1 MNILK
6 IFTALIIVPV
16 FILADLPVGKTGQ
29 IIVYMTGDDGDYT
42 IGQDKS
48 YVKNENG
55 TVTDNMLH
63 LIWQNNYNDNK
74 GYANNGSI
82 PNLNHQKAIEYCN
95 AIDLAGYTNWRL
107 PTMTEL
113 QTLVDY
119 SKAYPGPVIDD
130 IFVTTTT
137 ISDFGVYWTG
147 TNYASDTTQAWF
159 VCFMW
164 GYANRKPKSET
175 NNVRCVRGDI

>member
-1 MNILK
+1 MMMNVLK
-6 IFTALIIVPV
+6 IFTALIIVSV
-16 FILADLPVGKTGQ
+16 FTLADLPVGKTGQ
-29 IIVYMTGDDGDYT
+29 TIVYMAGDDGDYT
-42 IGQDKS
+42 IGQDRY

-55 TVTDNMLH
+55 TVTDNMLY
-63 LIWQNNYNDNK
+63 LIWQNNYSDNK
-74 GYANNGSI
+74 GYASNGSI
-82 PNLNHQKAIEYCN
+82 PNLNHQKAIEYCK
-95 AIDLAGYTNWRL
+95 ALD
-107 PTMTEL
+107 MTEL

-130 IFVTTTT
+130 VFVTTTT

-175 NNVRCVRGDI
+175 NNVRCVHD